1 MNKLMRFAILSLL
14 LVAMVALVLPINAQ
28 EPAGGVIIEGQAG
41 GDPSVLNPLLSNDTT
56 ASRVETFLYPGLVG
70 VDPSTA
76 SFVNGEYP
84 GAIVNGWEISE
95 DGLTYT
101 FTLREDM
108 FWSDG
113 EQITSDDVLGSW
125 EVISSDAEISPL
137 SFIVDSIASVDKVDD
152 FTFSV
157 TMNDTACDAIG
168 DAIAAIYPYPSHTI
182 PEDLSTFP
190 DQEYNLNPT
199 VTAGVYNFSEYLPAQ
214 SISLVANQAYIDAE
228 LGYVNNE
235 GWIYLSVPDLTVA
248 VERFL
253 AGELNVIDGP
263 QESAREEIYSAAD
276 AGEVNV
282 YTYPGN
288 SWDYLAFNLADPTN
302 PQNGYDDDGNLI
314 DQGIHPFF
322 GNTEVGKEVRQA
334 LNLALNIDEI
344 IEGATFG
351 EGTRMPSYAV
361 PSSWAYDDELEAVP
375 YDPEMAAQM
384 LTDAGWVNSD
394 PNDPTSIRVCDGC
407 GTAEDGTEFRF
418 NLMTNEENAR
428 RTAII
433 TIAQDQWA
441 QIGVQAEIETI
452 EFFTMLDLMD
462 AQEWDAYVLGWRN
475 GYPDSPDMTQILT
488 PAGDVV
494 GSSSNAGSYANPE
507 FIELNE
513 QARALPGCDQD
524 ERTAIYHEMQRIA
537 QEDTPYIFLFVRN
550 GFYAT
555 RSTVEG
561 FDPYPAQLYWNVDTW
576 SVRSSE

>member
-1 MNKLMRFAILSLL
+1 MNKVMRFATLSLM
-14 LVAMVALVLPINAQ
+14 LVAMVALVLPTSAQ
-28 EPAGGVIIEGQAG
+28 EGGGVIIEGQAG
-41 GDPSVLNPLLSNDTT
+41 GDPTLINPLLSSDTT
-56 ASRVETFLYPGLVG
+56 SDRVEAFLYPDLVG

-76 SFVNGEYP
+76 TFVNGPYDDS
-84 GAIVNGWEISE
+84 IVNGWEVSE

-113 EQITSDDVLGSW
+113 EQITTDDVIRSW
-125 EVISSDAEISPL
+125 EVISDETGLSPL
-137 SFIVDSIASVDKVDD
+137 AFIVDSIDSVEQIDD

-157 TMNDTACDAIG
+157 TMNDAACDAIG
-168 DAIAAIYPYPSHTI
+168 DAIAAIQPYPSHTI
-182 PEDLSTFP
+182 PEDIATFP

-199 VTAGVYNFSEYLPAQ
+199 VTAGVFNFGEFLPAQ
-214 SISLVANQAYIDAE
+214 SISLTANADYAFGDVQS
-228 LGYVNNE
+228 E

-263 QESAREEIYSAAD
+263 QESAREEIYAAAD

-302 PQNGYDDDGNLI
+302 PQNGYDEDGNLI
-314 DQGIHPFF
+314 DQGIHPIF
-322 GNTEVGKEVRQA
+322 GNTETGADVRMA

-351 EGTRMPSYAV
+351 EGTRMPSFSV
-361 PSSWAYDDELEAVP
+361 PSSWAYDEDLEPVD
-375 YDPEMAAQM
+375 YDPELAAEM
-384 LTDAGWVNSD
+384 LDEAGWVNSNPD
-394 PNDPTSIRVCDGC
+394 DPTSIRVCDGC
-407 GTAEDGTEFRF
+407 GTAEDGTEFSF

-441 QIGVQAEIETI
+441 QIGVEANIETI

-513 QARALPGCDQD
+513 QARALPGCDQE
-524 ERTAIYHEMQRIA
+524 ERAELYHQMQAIA
-537 QEDTPYIFLFVRN
+537 QEDVPYIFMFVRN

-555 RSTVEG
+555 RSTVDG
-561 FDPYPAQLYWNVDTW
+561 FDPYPSQLYWNVENW
-576 SVRSSE
+576 SVRSAD

>member
-1 MNKLMRFAILSLL
+1 MNKVTRFATLSIM
-14 LVAMVALVLPINAQ
+14 LVALVALVLPISAQ
-28 EPAGGVIIEGQAG
+28 EGGGVIIEGQAG
-41 GDPSVLNPLLSNDTT
+41 GDPTLINPLLSNDTT
-56 ASRVETFLYPGLVG
+56 SSRVETFIYPSLVG

-76 SFVNGEYP
+76 TFVNGPYEDS
-84 GAIVNGWEISE
+84 IVNGWEISE

-101 FTLREDM
+101 FTLKEDM
-108 FWSDG
+108 FWTDG
-113 EQITSDDVLGSW
+113 EQITTDDVIGSW

-137 SFIVDSIASVDKVDD
+137 SFIVDQIDSVEQIDD

-157 TMNDTACDAIG
+157 TMTDTACDAIG
-168 DAIAAIYPYPSHTI
+168 DAIASIAPYPSHTI
-182 PEDLSTFP
+182 PEDLATFP

-199 VTAGVYNFSEYLPAQ
+199 VTAGVFNFSEFLPAQ
-214 SISLVANQAYIDAE
+214 SISLVANDAYADGE
-228 LGYVNNE
+228 VQSD

-253 AGELNVIDGP
+253 AGELSVIDGP

-302 PQNGYDDDGNLI
+302 PQNGYDEDGNII
-314 DQGIHPFF
+314 DQGIHPIF
-322 GNTEVGKEVRQA
+322 GNTETGKEVRRA

-361 PSSWAYDDELEAVP
+361 PSSWAYDDELEAIP
-375 YDPEMAAQM
+375 YDPEMAAEM
-384 LTDAGWVNSD
+384 LTEAGWVNSD
-394 PNDPTSIRVCDGC
+394 PADPTSLRICDGC
-407 GTAEDGTEFRF
+407 GTADDGTEMVF

-441 QIGVQAEIETI
+441 QIGVQAEISTI

-513 QARALPGCDQD
+513 QARALPGCDID
-524 ERTAIYHEMQRIA
+524 ERSEIYHEMQRIA
-537 QEDTPYIFLFVRN
+537 QEDTPYIFMFVRN

-555 RSTVEG
+555 RSTVDG
-561 FDPYPAQLYWNVDTW
+561 FDPFPSQLYWNIETW
-576 SVRSSE
+576 SVRSAN

>member
-1 MNKLMRFAILSLL
+1 MNRLIRIATISMVLVILS
-14 LVAMVALVLPINAQ
+14 ALVLPIYAQ
-28 EPAGGVIIEGQAG
+28 DPAGGIIIEGQAG
-41 GDPSVLNPLLSNDTT
+41 GDPTSLNPLISSDTT
-56 ASRVETFLYPGLVG
+56 SARVEDFIYPDLVA

-76 SFVNGEYP
+76 SFIQEGP
-84 GAIVNGWEISE
+84 GAIVNGWTISE

-101 FTLREDM
+101 FTLREDL

-113 EQITSDDVLGSW
+113 EQINADDVIGSW
-125 EVISSDAEISPL
+125 NVISDESEVSSL
-137 SFIVDSIASVDKVDD
+137 TFILDSIESVTKVDD
-152 FTFSV
+152 FTIEV
-157 TMNDTACDAIG
+157 VMADNACDAIG
-168 DAIAAIYPYPSHTI
+168 DAIGVIPPYPSHII
-182 PEDLSTFP
+182 PEDIATLP
-190 DQEYNLNPT
+190 DQPENLNPT
-199 VTAGVYNFSEYLPAQ
+199 VTSNVYNFSEFSPAER
-214 SISLVANQAYIDAE
+214 ISLVANQAYADAE
-228 LGYVNNE
+228 MGYVNND

-263 QESAREEIYSAAD
+263 QEASREAIYAAAD
-276 AGEVNV
+276 AGEVNI

-302 PQNGYDDDGNLI
+302 PQNGMDDDGNLI
-314 DQGIHPFF
+314 DQGMHPIF
-322 GNTEVGKEVRQA
+322 GNTVEGRDVRYA

-351 EGTRMPSYAV
+351 EGTRMASHSV
-361 PSSWAYDDELEAVP
+361 PSSWAYDDELEPVP
-375 YDPEMAAQM
+375 YDPEMAAEI
-384 LTDAGWVNSD
+384 LDEAGWPNSD
-394 PNDPTSIRVCDGC
+394 PSDPTSIRVCDGC
-407 GTAEDGTEFRF
+407 GTAEDGTELSF
-418 NLMTNEENAR
+418 NLMTNEENGR

-488 PAGDVV
+488 PAGDVI

-513 QARALPGCDQD
+513 KARSLPGCDLE
-524 ERTAIYHEMQRIA
+524 ERKELYHQMQAISQH
-537 QEDTPYIFLFVRN
+537 DTPYIFMFVRN

-561 FDPYPAQLYWNVDTW
+561 FDPYAEQLYWNVDTW
-576 SVRSSE
+576 SVRSAD